1 METSIDSLTRAIAEL
16 SLETRSAHTST
27 LAQASLATAS
37 LQNLHQTAHQIVA
50 GIAQLNTAINNTLAD
65 IRNISQRLLE
75 VEEQRANEE
84 RRHRR
89 RQEREARGEQRV
101 PVNPLETQ
109 V

>member
-16 SLETRSAHTST
+16 SLETRSAT
-27 LAQASLATAS
+27 QASLANAS

-50 GIAQLNTAINNTLAD
+50 GIAQLITAINNTLTD
-65 IRNISQRLLE
+65 IRDISRRLLE

-89 RQEREARGEQRV
+89 RQERDARGEQRV